1 MKLREFYDFAKKV
14 SDHNGLLTSNC
25 IFLLE
30 EDRLNGLVD
39 EFNKFFHQEL
49 CHMNSEWLI
58 SLDDD
63 GILPLL
69 WKKGFDE
76 NVSWEVCDLVKN
88 DFFAEQEVVG
98 FTTDDYG
105 DGCYT
110 ILKMNDELFAE
121 YRNYFVFVDG
131 HGLV

>member
-14 SDHNGLLTSNC
+14 SDHNDLLSSN
-25 IFLLE
+25 IQFE
-30 EDRLNGLVD
+30 IKKDKLNELVD
-39 EFNKFFHQEL
+39 EFNEHFHQEL
-49 CHMNSEWLI
+49 GHINYEWLI
-58 SLDDD
+58 SLDDE
-63 GILPLL
+63 GILPFLE
-69 WKKGFDE
+69 KIGFAGT
-76 NVSWEVCDLVKN
+76 SWEVCDLVKN

-110 ILKMNDELFAE
+110 ILKMNDELFNE

>member
-14 SDHNGLLTSNC
+14 SDHNDLLSSN
-25 IFLLE
+25 IQFE
-30 EDRLNGLVD
+30 IKKDKLNELVD
-39 EFNKFFHQEL
+39 EFNEHFHQEL
-49 CHMNSEWLI
+49 GHINYEWLI
-58 SLDDD
+58 SLDDE
-63 GILPLL
+63 GILPFLE
-69 WKKGFDE
+69 KIGFDGT
-76 NVSWEVCDLVKN
+76 SWAVQDLVKN
-88 DFFAEQEVVG
+88 EFFAEQEVVG

-110 ILKMNDELFAE
+110 ILKMNDELFNE